1 MKFTLL
7 PPQEAPKGY
16 TAFRRSR
23 SLGEHMQG
31 FLGANNIRDF
41 LDDLQME
48 EPIIE
53 EVAAMWLI
61 VVSDNINWRQEE
73 AMKMYRQQQWFERQ
87 AKRASQRKKLTLPKK
102 DVKRATV
109 SVELQQSKRPQ
120 MTKTRPTPSEE
131 FQQYAAQSSRIYDT
145 VKRPPANSLSPN
157 DEYLRAKRRGMKAY
171 DVAYPN
177 AIPTFYNEPLRDSEY
192 RSRLEA
198 ILSESELLI
207 AKEGQLDQQLCVR
220 GVIDEKDVHIFH
232 ETISRRYVVATR
244 SFESMRAVTAEQARA
259 IAENYQKSID
269 EGFQLSP
276 EVERLNNMLYKAPPK
291 SDPTGHYRL
300 NPHLK

>member
-16 TAFRRSR
+16 TAFRRSQ

-31 FLGANNIRDF
+31 FLSANNIRDF

-87 AKRASQRKKLTLPKK
+87 AKRAKERKKLTLPKK
-102 DVKRATV
+102 AVKRPAV
-109 SVELQQSKRPQ
+109 SVELQQSKRPP

-131 FQQYAAQSSRIYDT
+131 FQQYAAQSRRIYDT

-157 DEYLRAKRRGMKAY
+157 DEYLRAKRRGMRAY
-171 DVAYPN
+171 DVAEPN
-177 AIPTFYNEPLRDSEY
+177 DTPTFYNEPMWLLLA
-192 RSRLEA
+192 RL
-198 ILSESELLI
+198 SP
-207 AKEGQLDQQLCVR
+207 
-220 GVIDEKDVHIFH
+220 DVQ
-232 ETISRRYVVATR
+232 
-244 SFESMRAVTAEQARA
+244 FESMRAVTAEQARA